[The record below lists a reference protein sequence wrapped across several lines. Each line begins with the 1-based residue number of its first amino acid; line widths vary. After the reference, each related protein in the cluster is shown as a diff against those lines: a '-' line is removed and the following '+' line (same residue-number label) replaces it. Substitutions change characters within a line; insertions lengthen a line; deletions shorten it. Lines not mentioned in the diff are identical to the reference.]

1 MKSRKFFGSL
11 GMIAILALLL
21 VACSS
26 KKDMDRSSANV
37 TSEDSIS
44 NNSEN
49 DTGTYGNLTDFTSAG
64 SVNESNTSTGDGLAK
79 PPLADDNAGL
89 NSSSQVTA
97 GQTEVTQ
104 DKIIRTFFMD
114 VETQEFDSLL
124 TKINADIKRLNGYT
138 ESSQINGKGYKNDGE
153 TRNGSIVA
161 RVPSDKVDE
170 FVSTVKDSDKA
181 NVISQQ
187 ESSENVSLQYIEAE
201 SRAKTLN
208 IEQDRLFV
216 ILEKEI
222 NLDNIITLESRLS
235 DIRYELQ
242 NYESQIRYYD
252 NMVAYSTVT
261 LNISEVEKLTPVT
274 KQKQSVGS
282 RISNGLGDTLSNLGE
297 GFKNFFVWFVVNLPY
312 LLIWGVIIA
321 AIALIVR
328 REIKKNNAVRATR
341 PDMLSLYG
349 QHNSMQNS
357 GQQNMTQPNP
367 EQQNISQPNQ
377 GPQNIS
383 QPNPGQLNN
392 DPDQKK

>member
-44 NNSEN
+44 NNSKN

>member
-44 NNSEN
+44 NNSKN

-392 DPDQKK
+392 DPDQKE